1 MLSKD
6 PLFKNIYF
14 FNRYEFP
21 KRWIHAFVGKF
32 KDRCFCSFRP
42 PYLCPSK
49 EHQHDDLWIWVNIFP
64 KILHMKYHTG
74 LILAE
79 AFCIFVFFYFPDSA
93 LSVLN
98 GLQHWPTLANPFLCK
113 IGMGRRHTPFR
124 QPPFSSLAIRCDLW
138 QAWFK
143 IRNFLSGLTAL
154 STKHFSSKSR
164 KQRIRLSCS
173 SSNFLTIIRRAS
185 ILSVHDLPALKLIC
199 WSHILWS
206 TASFN
211 LKKYLRLSAFSGTE
225 SIEIPLYFF
234 STSR

>member
-1 MLSKD
+1 MNSCFCRKVQRQMFLFFPAAIFVPLKGTPTWRSINLGEYFSKD
-6 PLFKNIYF
+6 LAYEISHRPDSCRGFLYICLLLFP
-14 FNRYEFP
+14 R
-21 KRWIHAFVGKF
+21 
-32 KDRCFCSFRP
+32 FC
-42 PYLCPSK
+42 
-49 EHQHDDLWIWVNIFP
+49 
-64 KILHMKYHTG
+64 T
-74 LILAE
+74 
-79 AFCIFVFFYFPDSA
+79 FCIEWFA
-93 LSVLN
+93 
-98 GLQHWPTLANPFLCK
+98 TLTHISQPFLCK

-124 QPPFSSLAIRCDLW
+124 QPPFSCLAIRCDLW

-185 ILSVHDLPALKLIC
+185 ILSVHGLQALKLIC

-211 LKKYLRLSAFSGTE
+211 LKKYLRLNAFSGTE

>member
-1 MLSKD
+1 MNSCFCRKVQRQMFLFFPAAIFVPLKGTPTWRSINLGEYFSKD
-6 PLFKNIYF
+6 LA
-14 FNRYEFP
+14 YE
-21 KRWIHAFVGKF
+21 ISH
-32 KDRCFCSFRP
+32 RP
-42 PYLCPSK
+42 
-49 EHQHDDLWIWVNIFP
+49 
-64 KILHMKYHTG
+64 
-74 LILAE
+74 E
-79 AFCIFVFFYFPDSA
+79 AFCIFAFFYFPDSA

-124 QPPFSSLAIRCDLW
+124 QPPFSCLAIRCDLW

-185 ILSVHDLPALKLIC
+185 ILSVHGLQALKLIC

-211 LKKYLRLSAFSGTE
+211 LKKYLRLNAFSGTE